1 MKPVTLPLLKSLYY
15 VLFAMVVVIVLG
27 GCEKDDENEIRFYTG
42 NGSEER
48 LLGEE
53 GLLMD
58 VLQTPAMIF
67 LKAASGDQIKVRSED
82 TAVVDATYNPDYL
95 GKDALKFVWLGLEKL
110 ISVYLIGEKSILFR
124 WLLRP
129 GLWLI
134 ADNADLKVSDA
145 IKAVVK
151 EA

>member
-1 MKPVTLPLLKSLYY
+1 
-15 VLFAMVVVIVLG
+15 
-27 GCEKDDENEIRFYTG
+27 
-42 NGSEER
+42 
-48 LLGEE
+48 
-53 GLLMD
+53 MD

-82 TAVVDATYNPDYL
+82 TAVVGATYNPDYL
-95 GKDALKFVWLGLEKL
+95 GKDALKFVWLELEKL

-134 ADNADLKVSDA
+134 ADNTGLKVSDA
-145 IKAVVK
+145 IKVVVK

>member
-15 VLFAMVVVIVLG
+15 VLFATVVVIVLS

-82 TAVVDATYNPDYL
+82 TAVVDATYNPDET
-95 GKDALKFVWLGLEKL
+95 F
-110 ISVYLIGEKSILFR
+110 SH
-124 WLLRP
+124 P
-129 GLWLI
+129 
-134 ADNADLKVSDA
+134 
-145 IKAVVK
+145 
-151 EA
+151 

>member
-1 MKPVTLPLLKSLYY
+1 MKPVTLPLPLLKSLYY

-58 VLQTPAMIF
+58 ILQTPAMIF
-67 LKAASGDQIKVRSED
+67 L
-82 TAVVDATYNPDYL
+82 N
-95 GKDALKFVWLGLEKL
+95 
-110 ISVYLIGEKSILFR
+110 KSPFGR
-124 WLLRP
+124 YCGGRRY
-129 GLWLI
+129 
-134 ADNADLKVSDA
+134 V
-145 IKAVVK
+145 
-151 EA
+151 